1 MSYNVCDVLKLL
13 TTSKSVFK
21 TSKSVPTL
29 IMLADIT
36 NFSLNHKGSAVTANL
51 ENSELSL
58 KDRRNQGGK

>member
-36 NFSLNHKGSAVTANL
+36 NFSLNHKASAVTANL